1 MNTRQA
7 TRLTAGRDRAQAA
20 KLLRHSYNVD
30 LLSHEK
36 RSGADVSLLAWP
48 VTGKIQTAAAL
59 VLHRDGTGFIH
70 LPAGVRSEIAVTS
83 LYHGLKQRAIELNA
97 HVALVLLP
105 MHMTGF
111 AAELLHHGFR
121 HVGDVMT
128 MESRNRA
135 LTFERASLVSPT
147 EQPIELS
154 ESQAN
159 DARLVSIIQST
170 YEGSLSDPSLGTD
183 HSAQGFL
190 ERLKFESPDHHERF
204 VMAVDDQ
211 DAAVCLLSRYDAHA
225 YIGVRYV
232 GVAPPFRGRKL
243 GSKLLAT
250 SLARVWSPVYKYCS
264 VDVDRGNTFAVAV
277 YAELG
282 FETKSQAA
290 EFTLPLD

>member
-1 MNTRQA
+1 MNNPQA

-20 KLLRHSYNVD
+20 KLLRESYNVD
-30 LLSHEK
+30 LLLHEK
-36 RSGADVSLLAWP
+36 QSGADISLLAWP
-48 VTGKIQTAAAL
+48 ATGKVQAAAAL

-70 LPAGVRSEIAVTS
+70 LPAGVRSETAVTA

-97 HVALVLLP
+97 HVVLVLLP
-105 MHMTGF
+105 MHMLGF

-128 MESRNRA
+128 MESRNRT
-135 LTFERASLVSPT
+135 LTLERASLVNPA
-147 EQPIELS
+147 EQPVRLCES
-154 ESQAN
+154 EPS
-159 DARLVSIIQST
+159 DARLATIIQST
-170 YEGSLSDPSLGTD
+170 YEGSLSDPSLGTN

-190 ERLKFESPDHHERF
+190 DRLKFESPDHQDRF
-204 VMAVDDQ
+204 VIVLDGR
-211 DAAVCLLSRYDAHA
+211 DAAVCLLSRYDAHG
-225 YIGVRYV
+225 YVGVRYL
-232 GVAPPFRGRKL
+232 GVSPSFRGRKL
-243 GSKLLAT
+243 GSKLLAA
-250 SLARVWSPVYKYCS
+250 SLARVWSPAYKYCS